1 MDQVGVNLSLLLV
14 AGDWGVCVLRPD
26 RGLLTKH
33 TLFLPSLWEEMGMA
47 VPPAR
52 VFSPCLLIDQ
62 RYDED

>member
-1 MDQVGVNLSLLLV
+1 MDQVGANLSLLLA

-47 VPPAR
+47 GAT
-52 VFSPCLLIDQ
+52 SPSLFLMPT
-62 RYDED
+62 Y